1 MIMKPDKMIFTE
13 KALFCFYSDMKTITS
28 LFADSDHV
36 YYLLE
41 KNKRYSIKA
50 KLKQI
55 LKSTRLNINLLGF
68 NTKKTR
74 NLVFDE
80 MEIETINIF
89 LNLHGIDYTVT
100 ITVESVG
107 DITITTKFQFADDEA
122 C

>member
-1 MIMKPDKMIFTE
+1 MKPDKMIFTE
-13 KALFCFYSDMKTITS
+13 KALFCFYRDMDTVRS
-28 LFADSDHV
+28 LFTDSDNLHC
-36 YYLLE
+36 LLY
-41 KNKRYSIKA
+41 KNKRYSVKA

-55 LKSTRLNINLLGF
+55 LKTTRLNINLLGF

>member
-1 MIMKPDKMIFTE
+1 MKPDKMIFTE
-13 KALFCFYSDMKTITS
+13 KS
-28 LFADSDHV
+28 LFAFYHDMDTVRSLFMDSDNI

-55 LKSTRLNINLLGF
+55 LKSTRLNIKMLGF
-68 NTKKTR
+68 NTKQKR
-74 NLVFDE
+74 NVVFDE

-89 LNLHGIDYTVT
+89 LSLNDIDYTVK
-100 ITVESVG
+100 INIGLRG
-107 DITITTKFQFADDEA
+107 DITIAIGIKFADAEA

>member
-1 MIMKPDKMIFTE
+1 MKPDKMIFTE
-13 KALFCFYSDMKTITS
+13 KALFCFYRDMKTVTS

-41 KNKRYSIKA
+41 KDKRYSIKA

-55 LKSTRLNINLLGF
+55 LKNTRLNINLLGF
-68 NTKKTR
+68 NTKKRR

-100 ITVESVG
+100 ITVELVG
-107 DITITTKFQFADDEA
+107 EITVTTKFQFADDEA